1 MTLNPR
7 EYDPEELRSAARA
20 GGDENIRELKERLKE
35 HEQTTEGSVRS
46 DQLKQLL
53 FMHSSA
59 SAEGLE
65 RPYLESMPG
74 KYAAEI
80 TLFEW
85 LDFLLERGGVKR
97 ALKAIEYYETVGW
110 VSEDAAERLQSH
122 VRGFSGPAD
131 DESHTDLEM
140 ADHVLSLVYIARLS
154 SME

>member
-7 EYDPEELRSAARA
+7 DYDPEELRSAARA

-35 HEQTTEGSVRS
+35 HEETTEEAVQS

-65 RPYLESMPG
+65 RPYLQSMPG

-97 ALKAIEYYETVGW
+97 ALKAIEYYETIGW

-131 DESHTDLEM
+131 DDAHSDLGM
-140 ADHVLSLVYIARLS
+140 ADHVLSLVYIARLA

>member
-7 EYDPEELRSAARA
+7 EYDPEELRSAARQ
-20 GGDENIRELKERLKE
+20 GDGENIRELKERLTE
-35 HEQTTEGSVRS
+35 HDEPVEESVRS
-46 DQLKQLL
+46 GQLKQLL

-59 SAEGLE
+59 SEESLQ

-85 LDFLLERGGVKR
+85 LEFLLERGGVKR
-97 ALKAIEYYETVGW
+97 SLDALEYYESVGW
-110 VSEDAAERLQSH
+110 VGEDAAVELRDH
-122 VRGFSGPAD
+122 VRGFAGPAD
-131 DESHTDLEM
+131 DEDHSDFEL
-140 ADHVLSLVYIARLS
+140 ADHVLSLVFIARLS